1 MPARLLDPVHP
12 GEVLAEDFLKP
23 MELSQRELAQDISVP
38 ARRISELIHAKRRV
52 DAEMALRLG
61 RYFGTTA
68 RFWLN
73 LQTAYDLDTEQDRL
87 QDRLESEVRAFTPA
101 H

>member
-23 MELSQRELAQDISVP
+23 MALSHGELAKGLNVP
-38 ARRISELIHAKRRV
+38 SRRIHEILHSKRAI

-73 LQTAYDLDTEQDRL
+73 LQAGYDLDVEQDRL
-87 QDRLESEVRAFTPA
+87 KDRIESEVRAFPPS